1 MATKSLEIFDNKKL
15 YSFED
20 PELRSSE
27 NQESINFALIKDDNA
42 LNAASPIQN
51 NTIQD
56 LDSEFLKEYE
66 DAISDRDKKIAEL
79 MHEIENLK
87 QSNNTYPNSSINDF
101 KNNNFWNFRKDDRK
115 KIKNNFDLLLK
126 LMKDI
131 ENLYAIKNIV
141 EETPKFQFLSN
152 NSAELNEK
160 FTIFYEALKEFEK
173 EIYEILEA
181 KNLNNPPN
189 NNENN
194 NETSYKI
201 NANIENINEIAS
213 LKEDKKQMEVAI
225 DQMKKDNIEIKY
237 ALQNSIQQI
246 QDLEMEN
253 IGLNDQITTLN
264 RQIDNFK
271 KIQADFNDRE
281 NKLKDLSACLQK
293 ENQENCEKSLKDKEN
308 SQKIIEQKQKEI
320 DILLQNKQKSLQLE
334 LKIQE
339 LSSEIAQKSQLSHS
353 LLQKNKTI
361 REKLQKF
368 KRFAYKI
375 TNEFII
381 PFKLTLQ
388 TLAKQTR
395 SYQSFCFEDL
405 KENLRLI
412 TQRFF
417 NDKKAIE
424 FEFATKFNEQAKD
437 FEKKASKQKNR
448 IKALKNELEIAQEFK
463 YQPVEETLNTM
474 HSKFLAELE
483 DRKSLYPKD
492 FMKDT
497 SKLIKIINIFF
508 IIFEISSG
516 KTSFLVRNPF
526 RPLISK
532 RKN

>member
-1 MATKSLEIFDNKKL
+1 MATKTLEIFDNKKL

-79 MHEIENLK
+79 MHEIEKLK
-87 QSNNTYPNSSINDF
+87 QTNAINFQNPNSSINDF
-101 KNNNFWNFRKDDRK
+101 NNFNNNSCNFQKDDRK
-115 KIKNNFDLLLK
+115 KIKNNFDLLAK
-126 LMKDI
+126 LLKDI
-131 ENLYAIKNIV
+131 ENLHATRDIS
-141 EETPKFQFLSN
+141 EETPKFQFFSN
-152 NSAELNEK
+152 NNTELSEK

-173 EIYEILEA
+173 EVFEIIERRDY
-181 KNLNNPPN
+181 NNNN
-189 NNENN
+189 NNENMRIN
-194 NETSYKI
+194 FN
-201 NANIENINEIAS
+201 NANIENNNEMLN
-213 LKEDKKQMEVAI
+213 LKEDKKQMEDII
-225 DQMKKDNIEIKY
+225 DQLKKDNIEIKY

-264 RQIDNFK
+264 RQIESFK
-271 KIQADFNDRE
+271 KIQAEFNDRE
-281 NKLKDLSACLQK
+281 NKSKELITRLQK
-293 ENQENCEKSLKDKEN
+293 ENQENCEKSIKNLKEKES

-334 LKIQE
+334 LKVQE
-339 LSSEIAQKSQLSHS
+339 LSSEIKQKTQISHS
-353 LLQKNKTI
+353 LIQKNKTT

-368 KRFAYKI
+368 KKFAYKL
-375 TNEFII
+375 TNEMII

-395 SYQSFCFEDL
+395 SFQNFCLEDL

-412 TQRFF
+412 IQRFS
-417 NDKKAIE
+417 NEKKAIE
-424 FEFATKFNEQAKD
+424 FDFTDKLNEKTKY
-437 FEKKASKQKNR
+437 FEKKVSKQKNH

-474 HSKFLAELE
+474 HSKFLTELE
-483 DRKSLYPKD
+483 DRKSFYPKD

-497 SKLIKIINIFF
+497 S
-508 IIFEISSG
+508 
-516 KTSFLVRNPF
+516 
-526 RPLISK
+526 
-532 RKN
+532 